1 MICGI
6 ISLKCQFLPQL
17 GESDVD
23 RQRTTQNVSLTP
35 DFNEF
40 ISSLVNSGKYKSAS
54 EVVRQA
60 LRLLQQQVSS
70 SNPKRQGNSQES
82 ATINS
87 AVSDKRLNMFS
98 GSGEMRERIRN
109 LDWASTSV
117 GSVETW
123 PQSLRATIR
132 TLLGSRYPM
141 ILLWGQDLVQIYNDA
156 YTSSLASQLCR
167 VRQIFDKLF
176 EVWLRVTSWQRSIQ

>member
-1 MICGI
+1 M
-6 ISLKCQFLPQL
+6 
-17 GESDVD
+17 D

-176 EVWLRVTSWQRSIQ
+176 EVWLRVT